1 MTLDSLDT
9 PVLVNMADVEA
20 VPVRWLWPGRLPRGR
35 LSLLAG
41 MPGLGKS
48 FATADFAARVST
60 GTAWPD
66 GSACD
71 RGSVLFVAAED
82 DPADTVRPR
91 LDAHNAD
98 VSRVHML
105 TGVHRLDRNGKPV
118 EAAFMLE
125 DLAPLERA
133 LDTIDDVR
141 LIVVDPIGSYLGAGV
156 NAHMDTEV
164 RAVLAPLAALA
175 SKADAAVLIVS
186 HIRKGTATHPDDLVL
201 GSRAFT
207 GLARSVLHLTTNPDD
222 KQERLLLPGKNNLAK
237 SPDGWGFKIRD
248 EPACVAWADRPTTW
262 TMDEVLA
269 AANGGRAREDDN
281 EHADWLRDVLS
292 NGPIPS
298 VDVKE
303 RAEADGFKWRK
314 IQDTKNLIGAKATRE
329 GFSSSGRW
337 VWHMPNARDDSP

>member
-1 MTLDSLDT
+1 MPNELDA
-9 PVLVNMADVEA
+9 PVLVRMADVES

-60 GTAWPD
+60 GTPWPD

-105 TGVHRLDRNGKPV
+105 RGVHRLDRNGKPV
-118 EAAFMLE
+118 EAAFMLD
-125 DLAPLERA
+125 DLRPLEQA

-141 LIVVDPIGSYLGAGV
+141 LVIIDPIGSYLGGRV
-156 NAHMDTEV
+156 DAHRDTEV
-164 RAVLAPLAALA
+164 RSVLAPLAALA
-175 SKADAAVLIVS
+175 SKADAAVLLIA
-186 HIRKGTATHPDDLVL
+186 HIRKGTAAHADDLVL

-207 GLARSVLHLTTNPDD
+207 GLARSVLHLFADTENDGR
-222 KQERLLLPGKNNLAK
+222 RLLVPGKNNLSAPPAGLAYTIEGNPPGVVW
-237 SPDGWGFKIRD
+237 STDAVTLTAADLLVPRSGGSDGGAFD
-248 EPACVAWADRPTTW
+248 EAC
-262 TMDEVLA
+262 E
-269 AANGGRAREDDN
+269 
-281 EHADWLRDVLS
+281 WLRDVLCG
-292 NGPIPS
+292 GPMPTVAIQ
-298 VDVKE
+298 E
-303 RAEADGFKWRK
+303 RAEADGVKWRTVQRAK
-314 IQDTKNLIGAKATRE
+314 AALGIKATRIDY
-329 GFSSSGRW
+329 
-337 VWHMPNARDDSP
+337 DDSKPWAWSINTE